1 MLKKFIF
8 LLSFTFAEEAKSS
21 AFPTADGQNI
31 VVTYDA
37 DLSKLK
43 FVATVGENKYFSVG
57 FGSNMID
64 TDMILFTASGEGS
77 VQDMYSTGY
86 EAPPPDTV

>member
-1 MLKKFIF
+1 MLKKFLYLGLI
-8 LLSFTFAEEAKSS
+8 SFAFAEEETKEVAT
-21 AFPTADGQNI
+21 FPTEDGQNI
-31 VVTYDA
+31 VATYDS

-57 FGSNMID
+57 FGSTMIN

-77 VQDMYSTGY
+77 V
-86 EAPPPDTV
+86 

>member
-1 MLKKFIF
+1 MLKKFLYLGLI
-8 LLSFTFAEEAKSS
+8 SFAFAEEEPKEEVAP
-21 AFPTADGQNI
+21 FPTEDGQNI
-31 VVTYDA
+31 VVTYDS

-57 FGSNMID
+57 FGSTMIN

-77 VQDMYSTGY
+77 V
-86 EAPPPDTV
+86 